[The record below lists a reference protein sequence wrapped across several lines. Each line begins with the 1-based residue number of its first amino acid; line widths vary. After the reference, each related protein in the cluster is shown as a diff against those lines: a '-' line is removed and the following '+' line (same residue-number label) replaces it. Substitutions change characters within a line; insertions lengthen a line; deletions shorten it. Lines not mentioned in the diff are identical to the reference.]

1 MGLVEAPCYL
11 LASPASPASTLP
23 LFSPPCPDLQTCLGA
38 SLPSF
43 LSQAS
48 LTVCPASLYPESIL
62 STPGSSTATGS
73 LEVSQ
78 VSQFSLGLGKITRP
92 IEARHD

>member
-1 MGLVEAPCYL
+1 MGLVEAPSYL
-11 LASPASPASTLP
+11 QGCPASPASIRP
-23 LFSPPCPDLQTCLGA
+23 LFSPPCPGLQTSQAA

-43 LSQAS
+43 LSRAS
-48 LTVCPASLYPESIL
+48 LTICLASLYLESIL

-78 VSQFSLGLGKITRP
+78 VSQCSLGLGKITRP

>member
-11 LASPASPASTLP
+11 LGCLASLASTLP
-23 LFSPPCPDLQTCLGA
+23 LFSPPCPDLQTSQAA

-48 LTVCPASLYPESIL
+48 LTICPASLYLESIL

-78 VSQFSLGLGKITRP
+78 VSQCSLGLGKITRP
-92 IEARHD
+92 M